1 VVGAIPTFSPSQP
14 LVRRDSSEEVVDDR
28 SPAAGEPQ
36 EYEPLPGSEHGRP
49 LTDDEVR
56 VLGYSHCDR
65 DGRWVGLDR
74 LTPSERATC
83 NRQAARARDALE
95 NPTRVTN
102 PDAMFDA
109 VRDAMWNRPTI
120 GALRRGVHV
129 VPEPEPF
136 DWTALR
142 RRADE
147 EHAQAIADVL
157 NPRREVP
164 RPEAIDRGPGQLE
177 VVDAAKGPA
186 YAARALEGEAE
197 AVATAPVGL
206 RAITLNT
213 SAWTLARPELDEL
226 VDADDIEA
234 ALVPAAVDAGL
245 SEREARSIV
254 RGALRRRGRR

>member
-1 VVGAIPTFSPSQP
+1 VIWQ
-14 LVRRDSSEEVVDDR
+14 
-28 SPAAGEPQ
+28 Q
-36 EYEPLPGSEHGRP
+36 GRP
-49 LTDDEVR
+49 
-56 VLGYSHCDR
+56 
-65 DGRWVGLDR
+65 DR
-74 LTPSERATC
+74 LTPEERASWQ
-83 NRQAARARDALE
+83 RQAQRLAYALRH
-95 NPTRVTN
+95 PTHVVN
-102 PDAMFDA
+102 DNAMFDA
-109 VRDAMWNRPTI
+109 VRDAMWGKPTI
-120 GALRRGVHV
+120 GGIRRG
-129 VPEPEPF
+129 EKSRRRDIPEPF

-147 EHAQAIADVL
+147 EHAQAIADGL

-213 SAWTLARPELDEL
+213 SAWTLARPELDGII
-226 VDADDIEA
+226 DADDIEA